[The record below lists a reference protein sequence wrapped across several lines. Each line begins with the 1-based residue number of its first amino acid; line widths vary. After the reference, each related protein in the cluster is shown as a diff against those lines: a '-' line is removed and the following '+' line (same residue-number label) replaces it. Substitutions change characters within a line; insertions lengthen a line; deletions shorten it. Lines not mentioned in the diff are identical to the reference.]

1 MCCKAFIRLQ
11 KIKDSNQPYTICSFK
26 TTAGSMLCCA
36 VLCCAVGKCLS
47 LSQHL
52 CPLDSM
58 FYTQTLSTESLLRHP
73 FLNSKCCQNAV
84 IKAS

>member
-11 KIKDSNQPYTICSFK
+11 KVKDSNQPYTICCFK
-26 TTAGSMLCCA
+26 TTA

-47 LSQHL
+47 LRQYL

-58 FYTQTLSTESLLRHP
+58 FYTHTLSTESLLRHP

-84 IKAS
+84 MKAS